1 MEETEGEFAGPMNT
15 LPKFVASRSLRE
27 PLAWHG
33 TLLQGDLAEEVAK
46 LKGQPGQDLLIY
58 GSGQLVNTLHPNG
71 LIDEYQLMVFPVTL
85 GEGEHLFRRGSRGL
99 DLELIDAKTTNTGV
113 ARLTYKP
120 AGEVARREDR

>member
-58 GSGQLVNTLHPNG
+58 GSGQLVNTLHPHG
-71 LIDEYQLMVFPVTL
+71 LIDVYQLMVFPVTF
-85 GEGEHLFRRGSRGL
+85 GEGEHLFRNGSDRL
-99 DLELIDAKTTNTGV
+99 DLELIEAKTTSTGV

-120 AGEVARREDR
+120 AGAVARRQDR